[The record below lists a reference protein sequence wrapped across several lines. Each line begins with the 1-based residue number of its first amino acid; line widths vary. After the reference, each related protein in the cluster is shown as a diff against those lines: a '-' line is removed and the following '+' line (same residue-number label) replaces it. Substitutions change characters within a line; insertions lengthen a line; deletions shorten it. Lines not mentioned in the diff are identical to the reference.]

1 MADSVEIE
9 PTQPFGLTGFRDQRL
24 ATRPTV
30 RSFGGERQSRTGSGF
45 HLYGLAYRCIARRSP
60 GGAGGSRTHK
70 QPFLRRPD
78 IPFSTAPAFGAGRGI
93 RTPTPKHL
101 FLRQACL
108 PFHHTRTQTI
118 KNPRWLAR
126 ARRTKLNFAQ
136 AHPTPEDDRRE
147 LSNNVLMIFI
157 LYQN

>member
-1 MADSVEIE
+1 MADSAGIE

-24 ATRPTV
+24 TTRPTV
-30 RSFGGERQSRTGSGF
+30 RDPGGERQSRTGSGF
-45 HLYGLAYRCIARRSP
+45 HLYDLVNRCIARHSH

-157 LYQN
+157 LQQK